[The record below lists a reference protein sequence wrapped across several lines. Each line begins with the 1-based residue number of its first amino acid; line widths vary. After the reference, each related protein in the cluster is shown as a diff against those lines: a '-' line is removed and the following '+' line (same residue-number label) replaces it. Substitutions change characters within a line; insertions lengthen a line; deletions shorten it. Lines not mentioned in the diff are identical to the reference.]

1 MGFTHGNLPAGLT
14 ILAPAFSESKLI
26 RYAYDFEQATHH
38 RKDPPL
44 FPALP

>member
-1 MGFTHGNLPAGLT
+1 MGFTHGSLPAGLT
-14 ILAPAFSESKLI
+14 ILAPAFGEAALI
-26 RYAYDFEQATHH
+26 RYAYDFEQTTRQ

>member
-1 MGFTHGNLPAGLT
+1 MGFTHSTLPAGLT
-14 ILAPAFSESKLI
+14 FLGLTFSESTLI
-26 RYAYDFEQATHH
+26 RYAYDFEQTTKQ